1 MTKEEELQR
10 ESNFIMLIRRLIIGA
25 FIILGIV
32 LIKTNLVNIPWAF
45 IAWLIFWLLTTFP
58 FEIALKKIKE
68 QKSIENANFL
78 YFVLECLFLTI
89 GIHYIGGISWWGG
102 IFYSITIIFA
112 HFMLPRKKAT
122 NLTLIAVF
130 IFFNGLVMLEFF
142 NIIPHFSSFGTKPH
156 NDILYVASTL
166 FMTDFFLM
174 FLAGVLGVF
183 SSALK
188 KKKKEIELAMD
199 QTEEEK
205 MVLEVK
211 VNARTRETRDFAN
224 ELENKVSERTANLE
238 KRIKELEKFSH
249 LTKGRE
255 EKLVELEKEAE
266 RIKTSLY
273 STKRV

>member
-1 MTKEEELQR
+1 MAKEEELQR

-25 FIILGIV
+25 FIILGFF
-32 LIKTNLVNIPWAF
+32 LIKTNLVNISWMF

-58 FEIALKKIKE
+58 FAAALKKIKE
-68 QKSIENANFL
+68 RKSIENANFL

-122 NLTLIAVF
+122 NLTLITVF

-142 NIIPHFSSFGTKPH
+142 NMVPHFSSFGTNPH
-156 NDILYVASTL
+156 NDILYVVSTL

-174 FLAGVLGVF
+174 FLAGILGVF
-183 SSALK
+183 FKRLEK
-188 KKKKEIELAMD
+188 KKKDIELAMS
-199 QTEEEK
+199 QIEEEK
-205 MVLEVK
+205 MILEIK

-224 ELENKVSERTANLE
+224 ELENKVSERTENLE

-266 RIKTSLY
+266 RLRISLRPA
-273 STKRV
+273 KN